1 MLKPRIIPTLLLKDG
16 GLVKTTK
23 FDHPRYIGDPINA
36 VKIFNEKEADE
47 LILIDI
53 DASQMG
59 KEPDYRL
66 IERIA
71 NECRM
76 PLSVGGGIKTLDQAN
91 RILGFGVE
99 KILISSL
106 LIENPNMISEMVGY
120 LGSQSVVVCLDLK
133 KTLLTKKYEF
143 CIHNGKN
150 KTGKYLD
157 EVLNLATTLGA
168 GEIVLNSIDLD
179 GTMTG
184 FDIDLIQYVKKRI
197 SVPLTVLGGAGSLDH
212 LKDVISHVGV
222 IGVAAGSLFI
232 YKGKLKAV
240 LINYPDRDLKSSFYD
255 LLSYS

>member
-1 MLKPRIIPTLLLKDG
+1 MLKPRIIPTLLLQDG
-16 GLVKTTK
+16 GLVKTIK

-47 LILIDI
+47 LVLIDI
-53 DASQMG
+53 DASRFG

-76 PLSVGGGIKTLDQAN
+76 PLSVGGGIKSLEQAN
-91 RILGFGVE
+91 KILSFGVE
-99 KILISSL
+99 KVIVSSL
-106 LIENPNMISEMVGY
+106 LIENQDKIKEMVNY

-133 KTLLTKKYEF
+133 KTTFSKKYEF
-143 CIHNGKN
+143 CVHNGRN

-157 EVLNLATTLGA
+157 EVIEMATSLGV
-168 GEIVLNSIDLD
+168 GEILINSIDLD
-179 GTMTG
+179 GVMTG
-184 FDIDLIQYVKKRI
+184 FDLDLIEIVKKK
-197 SVPLTVLGGAGSLDH
+197 LTVPITALGGAGTLEDI
-212 LKDVISHVGV
+212 KEVISKFGV

-240 LINYPDRDLKSSFYD
+240 LINYPNRELKTSLYQ
-255 LLSYS
+255 

>member
-1 MLKPRIIPTLLLKDG
+1 MLKPRIIPTLLLQDG

-47 LILIDI
+47 LVLIDI
-53 DASQMG
+53 DASRLG

-76 PLSVGGGIKTLDQAN
+76 PLSVGGGIKSLEQAN
-91 RILGFGVE
+91 KILGFGVE
-99 KILISSL
+99 KVIVSSL
-106 LIENPNMISEMVGY
+106 LIENPKKITEMVNY
-120 LGSQSVVVCLDLK
+120 LGSQSVVVCLDVK
-133 KTLLTKKYEF
+133 KTTFSKKYEF
-143 CIHNGKN
+143 CIHNGRT

-157 EVLNLATTLGA
+157 EVIEMATSLGA
-168 GEIVLNSIDLD
+168 GEILINSIDLD
-179 GTMTG
+179 GMMTG
-184 FDIDLIQYVKKRI
+184 YDLDLIENVKKKVTI
-197 SVPLTVLGGAGSLDH
+197 PITTLGGAGSLDDI
-212 LKDVISHVGV
+212 KTVISKFGV

-240 LINYPDRDLKSSFYD
+240 LINYPNRELKTSLYQ
-255 LLSYS
+255 